1 MLFWSAHISMLYA
14 ERPYPERPALA
25 RAAGF
30 GWVESHWPATAE
42 DRDALAAATSEH
54 GLRVALVN
62 TDGGDLAAG
71 ERGQL
76 CDPAREEHAR
86 ARFLEG
92 VDLAE
97 RVGAR
102 SLHALVG
109 RVPDDVRERAAWEQA
124 EGMLRELVPEATARG
139 IAVVVEALNPHDAP
153 GYLTPSP
160 EAALRLAQGVG
171 AGVLLDAYHVARIGR
186 DPATESARV
195 AGAIGHVHV
204 ADCPGR
210 GGPGT
215 GDLDL
220 WSFLDAVDAT
230 GYAGPVGLEYDAR
243 GDTPAS
249 LSFLADARDPAPFP

>member
-1 MLFWSAHISMLYA
+1 MLSWSAHISMLYA

-30 GWVESHWPATAE
+30 GWVESHWPATAQ
-42 DRDALAAATSEH
+42 DRDALAAATTDH

-76 CDPAREEHAR
+76 CDPARVEHAR
-86 ARFLEG
+86 RVFLAG
-92 VDLAE
+92 VELAA

-109 RVPDDVRERAAWEQA
+109 VVPEDLGERAAWQQA
-124 EGMLRELVPEATARG
+124 EGMLRELVPEAASHG
-139 IAVVVEALNPHDAP
+139 VAVVIEALNPPDVP

-160 EAALRLAQGVG
+160 EAALRLAEAVG
-171 AGVLLDAYHVARIGR
+171 AGVLLDSYHMLRTGR
-186 DPATESARV
+186 DPAAEARRL

-204 ADCPGR
+204 ADAPGR
-210 GGPGT
+210 GAPGT

-220 WSFLDAVDAT
+220 WGFLDAVDAA

-249 LSFLADARDPAPFP
+249 LAFLAGARDPAPFP

>member
-1 MLFWSAHISMLYA
+1 MLSWSAHISMLYA
-14 ERPYPERPALA
+14 ERPYPERLGLA

-30 GWVESHWPATAE
+30 GWVESHWPTTAG
-42 DRDALAAATSEH
+42 DRDALASAATEH

-62 TDGGDLAAG
+62 TDGGDMAAG

-76 CDPAREEHAR
+76 CDPALEELAR
-86 ARFLEG
+86 TRFLEG

-109 RVPDDVRERAAWEQA
+109 RVPDGVADRVAWEQA

-139 IAVVVEALNPHDAP
+139 VAVVIEALNPHDAP
-153 GYLTPSP
+153 GYLTLSP
-160 EAALRLAQGVG
+160 EAALRLAQAVG
-171 AGVLLDAYHVARIGR
+171 AGVLLDAYHAAMIGR
-186 DPATESARV
+186 DPAAEAARV
-195 AGAIGHVHV
+195 AGGIGHVHV

-220 WSFLDAVDAT
+220 WAFVEAIDAA

-249 LSFLADARDPAPFP
+249 LTFLADAREPAPFP

>member
-1 MLFWSAHISMLYA
+1 MLPWSAHISLLYA
-14 ERPYPERPALA
+14 EHPYPERPGLA

-30 GWVESHWPATAE
+30 DCVESHWPATAG
-42 DRDALAAATSEH
+42 DRDALASAATDH

-62 TDGGDLAAG
+62 TDGGDMAAG

-76 CDPAREEHAR
+76 CDPAREELAR

-109 RVPDDVRERAAWEQA
+109 AVPPGVADHVAWEQA
-124 EGMLRELVPEATARG
+124 EGMLRELVPEATGRG
-139 IAVVVEALNPHDAP
+139 VAVVIEALNPHDAP

-160 EAALRLAQGVG
+160 ETALRLSQAVG
-171 AGVLLDAYHVARIGR
+171 ARVLLDAYHMLRLGR
-186 DPATESARV
+186 DPAAEARAL

-204 ADCPGR
+204 ADAPGR
-210 GGPGT
+210 RAPGT

-220 WSFLDAVDAT
+220 CGFLEAVEAA
-230 GYAGPVGLEYDAR
+230 GYDGPVGLEYDAE
-243 GDTPAS
+243 GDTPGS
-249 LSFLADARDPAPFP
+249 LRFLG